1 MQREARTEPKILET
15 FSQLWGTDELL
26 CSFDGMNITLP
37 RQKDLTWSP
46 WPHCDQSPDRKGM
59 QCVQGLLN
67 YQPNGPNDGGLILM
81 KGSSKLFDEFF
92 REKKEQAEHED
103 KPPEEE
109 KFGDLFI
116 FKEEDVKWFEDHGCT
131 LEKLCLEPGDFVL
144 WYVSYQPLSRNIVNT
159 TGRDSRTMHYACFPQ
174 GDLIR
179 HVQYIC
185 MTPAKFA
192 KKEDIELKGKLF
204 KNWQGTTHWPHCNIR
219 VQGPVERDGKPDPQN
234 RTEPYEKPIITDR
247 ILQLAGVTAY

>member
-1 MQREARTEPKILET
+1 
-15 FSQLWGTDELL
+15 
-26 CSFDGMNITLP
+26 MNITLP

-46 WPHCDQSPDRKGM
+46 WPHCDQSPERKGM

-109 KFGDLFI
+109 NFRDLFI

-144 WYVSYQPLSRNIVNT
+144 WYVSRRPLSQMRLLT
-159 TGRDSRTMHYACFPQ
+159 LLAG
-174 GDLIR
+174 
-179 HVQYIC
+179 
-185 MTPAKFA
+185 TPAQCTMPA
-192 KKEDIELKGKLF
+192 SL
-204 KNWQGTTHWPHCNIR
+204 R
-219 VQGPVERDGKPDPQN
+219 VISSA
-234 RTEPYEKPIITDR
+234 TSSTS
-247 ILQLAGVTAY
+247 A